1 MSVPQLQSVDAPQP
15 RAQNCWNR
23 IGVHGDASCTQLTQH
38 IHCRNCPV
46 YSAAAVSLLDAEPPA
61 DYLAQWTH
69 QVAQHVQPAQGQQ
82 FSAVMFRVSGEWLAL
97 RTPVLKEIVS
107 VRTIHS
113 IPHRRSAAA
122 LGLANIRGELLVCF
136 SLPQVLGLEQEQAAA
151 ALPGKQRAV
160 AARFLVL
167 QLDAHRAV
175 CPVDEV
181 HGIARFQSGEVKTAP
196 ATVSRATIAYTRSV
210 LPWQGR
216 TVGLLDEQLL
226 FHTLNRSLA

>member
-1 MSVPQLQSVDAPQP
+1 MSAPRLQLVDTVRI
-15 RAQNCWNR
+15 RAQSCWNR
-23 IGVHGDASCTQLTQH
+23 IGVHGDSSCAELTRH

-46 YSAAAVSLLDAEPPA
+46 YSAAAVSLLDAEPNG
-61 DYLAQWTH
+61 DYLAQWTR
-69 QVAQHVQPAQGQQ
+69 QAAQPEQTADGQQ
-82 FSAVMFRVSGEWLAL
+82 VSCVIFRVGGEWLAL
-97 RTPVLKEIVS
+97 STPVLKEIVS
-107 VRTIHS
+107 VRAIHS

-122 LGLANIRGELLVCF
+122 LGLANVRGELLVCF
-136 SLPQVLGLEQEQAAA
+136 ALQQVLGLEQVAVATQER
-151 ALPGKQRAV
+151 QRAI

-181 HGIARFQSGEVKTAP
+181 HGIAHFRSGEVKPAP
-196 ATVSRATIAYTRSV
+196 ATVSRATIAYTRAV
-210 LPWQGR
+210 VAWQSR

>member
-1 MSVPQLQSVDAPQP
+1 MSAPQLHLIESA
-15 RAQNCWNR
+15 RTGARSCWNR
-23 IGVHGDASCTQLTQH
+23 IGVHGDSSCPELTQH
-38 IHCRNCPV
+38 VHCRNCPV
-46 YSAAAVSLLDAEPPA
+46 YSAAAVSLLDVEPPT
-61 DYLAQWTH
+61 DYLAQWTR
-69 QVAQHVQPAQGQQ
+69 QAAQQIELADGAQ
-82 FSAVMFRVSGEWLAL
+82 FSIVIFRVSGEWLAL

-113 IPHRRSAAA
+113 IPHRRSTAA
-122 LGLANIRGELLVCF
+122 LGLANIRGELLACF
-136 SLPQVLGLEQEQAAA
+136 ALQQVLGLEQVAAEA
-151 ALPGKQRAV
+151 GPDRQRAV

-181 HGIARFQSGEVKTAP
+181 HGIARFQVGEVKPAP
-196 ATVSRATIAYTRSV
+196 ATVSRATVAYTRSV
-210 LPWQGR
+210 LSWQTR